1 MSVLCD
7 ASVYCVSVLPRALP
21 TARERQGGEV
31 RVECFSTCG
40 LARGKVGG
48 KCVQSDVTSES
59 ISRAFKTLCDLGS
72 RAVLDTQPPC
82 SATRAEFFATRGTLE
97 SPLRGV

>member
-1 MSVLCD
+1 M
-7 ASVYCVSVLPRALP
+7 RFG
-21 TARERQGGEV
+21 ARKGGGEVMSQV
-31 RVECFSTCG
+31 RVECF
-40 LARGKVGG
+40 
-48 KCVQSDVTSES
+48 
-59 ISRAFKTLCDLGS
+59 SRAFKTLCDLGS